1 MKKPILAHFLPI
13 VATLFSG
20 AVLAQAYPSKPIRII
35 IPFGAGSS
43 TDAVMRVLAPA
54 VSATLG
60 QQVVI
65 DPKPGADGAISASEV
80 ARSAPDG
87 YTLGVG
93 SGGPLA
99 AVPALRKNPPYDV
112 VKDFTPITDIGR
124 YTVFLFINASV
135 PATNFQEFVAH
146 VKANP
151 GKVAYGT
158 GNPSGIVA
166 WAQLNSL
173 LGLDMLHVPYK
184 SAPLVMPDLL
194 ANRVQ
199 ALMDPPAVA
208 ISHVRDGKLRAL
220 ATTLNRRSPL
230 LPDVPTVHEAGVPQY
245 TISNWMGLI
254 GPAKLP
260 REIVDRVNREFGAAL
275 RRPEVIEA
283 LQKQAF
289 MANPSTPEQ
298 FAAFIQE
305 QVQSYGNLLRAAG
318 VKPD

>member
-1 MKKPILAHFLPI
+1 MKKPVLALL
-13 VATLFSG
+13 ATLFSG

-43 TDAVMRVLAPA
+43 TDAVMRVLAPV

-184 SAPLVMPDLL
+184 TAPLVMPDLL

-260 REIVDRVNREFGAAL
+260 RDIVDRVNREFGAAL

-289 MANPSTPEQ
+289 MPNPSTPEQ

-305 QVQSYGNLLRAAG
+305 QVQSYGSLLRAAG

>member
-1 MKKPILAHFLPI
+1 MLARIAILL
-13 VATLFSG
+13 ATLCF
-20 AVLAQAYPSKPIRII
+20 AAAAAAQYPNRPIRIV

-54 VSATLG
+54 LSTALG

-65 DPKPGADGAISASEV
+65 EPRPGADGAVSAIEV

-87 YTLGVG
+87 YTLGIG

-112 VKDFTPITDIGR
+112 NTDFTPITDIGR
-124 YTVFLFINASV
+124 YTVFLFINSSV
-135 PATNFQEFVAH
+135 PATNLQEFAAH

-151 GKVAYGT
+151 GKLAYGT

-166 WAQLNSL
+166 FAQMNAL

-208 ISHVRDGKLRAL
+208 LAYVKEGKLRAL
-220 ATTLNRRSPL
+220 VTTLNRRSPL
-230 LPDVPTVHEAGVPQY
+230 LPDVPTIHEAGVPKF
-245 TISNWMGLI
+245 TISNWMGLVA
-254 GPAKLP
+254 PAKLP
-260 REIVDRVNREFGAAL
+260 REIVERLNREMGAILKKPEVVAAL
-275 RRPEVIEA
+275 E
-283 LQKQAF
+283 KQAF
-289 MANPSTPEQ
+289 LPNPSTPEQ
-298 FAAFIQE
+298 FAAFIRE
-305 QVQSYGNLLRAAG
+305 QVQSYGSLLRAAG
-318 VKPD
+318 VQPD

>member
-1 MKKPILAHFLPI
+1 MKRIALL
-13 VATLFSG
+13 VALLLHAGF
-20 AVLAQAYPSKPIRII
+20 AAAQAYPTKPIRII

-43 TDAVMRVLAPA
+43 TDAVMRVLAPV
-54 VSATLG
+54 VSSTLG

-65 DPKPGADGAISASEV
+65 DPKPGGDGAISASEV

-112 VKDFTPITDIGR
+112 VRDFTPITDIGR
-124 YTVFLFINASV
+124 YTVFLYINSTV
-135 PATNFQEFVAH
+135 PAKTFQEFVAY

-151 GKVAYGT
+151 GKLAYGT

-220 ATTLNRRSPL
+220 VTTLNRRSPL
-230 LPDVPTVHEAGVPQY
+230 LPEVPTIHEAGVPQY

-260 REIVDRVNREFGAAL
+260 REIVERVNREFGAAL
-275 RRPEVIEA
+275 RRPEVMEA

-289 MANPSTPEQ
+289 MPNPSTPEQ
-298 FAAFIQE
+298 FAGFIQE
-305 QVQSYGNLLRAAG
+305 QVQSYGSLLRAAG
-318 VKPD
+318 VQPD

>member
-1 MKKPILAHFLPI
+1 MKKPVLALLAF
-13 VATLFSG
+13 LFSG

-35 IPFGAGSS
+35 IPFGAGSA

-124 YTVFLFINASV
+124 YTVFLFINASL

-151 GKVAYGT
+151 GKIAYGT

-184 SAPLVMPDLL
+184 TAPLVMPDLL

-230 LPDVPTVHEAGVPQY
+230 LPDVPTIHEAGVPQY
-245 TISNWMGLI
+245 TISNWMGLV

-275 RRPEVIEA
+275 RRPEVIEG

-289 MANPSTPEQ
+289 MPNPSTPEQ
-298 FAAFIQE
+298 FAAFIHE
-305 QVQSYGNLLRAAG
+305 QVQSYGSLLRAAG

>member
-1 MKKPILAHFLPI
+1 MKKPILALL
-13 VATLFSG
+13 ASLFSG
-20 AVLAQAYPSKPIRII
+20 AVLAQAYPTKPIRIV

-43 TDAVMRVLAPA
+43 TDAVMRVLAPV

-80 ARSAPDG
+80 ARSTPDG

-124 YTVFLFINASV
+124 YTVFLFINASL

-184 SAPLVMPDLL
+184 TAPQVMPDLL

-245 TISNWMGLI
+245 TISNWMGLV

-289 MANPSTPEQ
+289 MPNPSTPEQ

-305 QVQSYGNLLRAAG
+305 QVQSYGSLLRAAG

>member
-1 MKKPILAHFLPI
+1 MKNLRKPIFAL

-35 IPFGAGSS
+35 IPFGAGSA

-124 YTVFLFINASV
+124 YTVFLFINASL

-151 GKVAYGT
+151 GKIAYGT

-184 SAPLVMPDLL
+184 TAPLVMPDLL

-230 LPDVPTVHEAGVPQY
+230 LPDVPTIHEAGVPQY

-275 RRPEVIEA
+275 RRPEVIEG

-289 MANPSTPEQ
+289 MPNPSTPEQ

-305 QVQSYGNLLRAAG
+305 QVQSYGSLLRAAG

>member
-1 MKKPILAHFLPI
+1 MKRSL
-13 VATLFSG
+13 
-20 AVLAQAYPSKPIRII
+20 VLALLLAAGPALAQSYPVKPIRVV

-43 TDAVMRVLAPA
+43 TDAVMRVLAPE
-54 VSATLG
+54 VSASIG
-60 QQVVI
+60 QQIVI
-65 DPKPGADGAISASEV
+65 DPKPGADGAISGMEIAK
-80 ARSAPDG
+80 AAPDG
-87 YTLGVG
+87 YTVGVG

-99 AVPALRKNPPYDV
+99 AVPALRKNPPYNV
-112 VKDFTPITDIGR
+112 NTDFTPITDIGR
-124 YTVFLFINASV
+124 YTVFLYINSSL
-135 PATNFQEFVAH
+135 PAKDFMEFVAY

-166 WAQLNSL
+166 FAQMNSL

-184 SAPLVMPDLL
+184 TAPQVMPDLL

-208 ISHVRDGKLRAL
+208 LSHVRDGKLRAL
-220 ATTLNRRSPL
+220 VTTLNQRSPL
-230 LPDVPTVHEAGVPQY
+230 LPEVPTIHEAGVPQY

-260 REIVDRVNREFGAAL
+260 REIVERLNREFGAAL
-275 RRPEVIEA
+275 RKPEVIAA

-289 MANPSTPEQ
+289 MPNPGTPEQ
-298 FAAFIQE
+298 FAAFIKE
-305 QVQSYGNLLRAAG
+305 QVQSYGSLLRAAG
-318 VKPD
+318 VQPD

>member
-1 MKKPILAHFLPI
+1 MPFLALL
-13 VATLFSG
+13 ATLFSG
-20 AVLAQAYPSKPIRII
+20 AVLAQAYPSKPLRII
-35 IPFGAGSS
+35 IPFGAGSA

-65 DPKPGADGAISASEV
+65 DPKPGADGAISATEV

-124 YTVFLFINASV
+124 YTVFLFINASL

-230 LPDVPTVHEAGVPQY
+230 LPEVPTIHEAGVPQY
-245 TISNWMGLI
+245 TISNWMGLV

-260 REIVDRVNREFGAAL
+260 RDIVDRVNREFGAAL

-289 MANPSTPEQ
+289 MPNPSTPEQ

-305 QVQSYGNLLRAAG
+305 QVQSYGSLLRAAG

>member
-1 MKKPILAHFLPI
+1 MKRLAL
-13 VATLFSG
+13 
-20 AVLAQAYPSKPIRII
+20 LAALLLQAALAAAQYPVKPIRVV

-54 VSATLG
+54 VSATIG
-60 QQVVI
+60 QQLVI
-65 DPKPGADGAISASEV
+65 DPKPGADGAISATEI
-80 ARSAPDG
+80 ARAAPDG

-112 VKDFTPITDIGR
+112 NTDFTPITDIGR
-124 YTVFLFINASV
+124 YTVFLYINTSV
-135 PATNFQEFVAH
+135 PAKNFQEFVAH

-151 GKVAYGT
+151 GKIAYGT

-166 WAQLNSL
+166 WAQMNSL

-184 SAPLVMPDLL
+184 TAPQVMPDLL

-208 ISHVRDGKLRAL
+208 LSHVRDGKLRAL
-220 ATTLNRRSPL
+220 VTTLNRRSPL
-230 LPDVPTVHEAGVPQY
+230 LPEVPTIHEAGLPQF
-245 TISNWMGLI
+245 TISNWMGLM
-254 GPAKLP
+254 GPARLP

-275 RRPEVIEA
+275 RKPEVIAA
-283 LQKQAF
+283 LEKQAF
-289 MANPSTPEQ
+289 MPNPSTPEQ
-298 FAAFIQE
+298 FGAFIKE
-305 QVQSYGNLLRAAG
+305 QVQSYGSLLRAAG
-318 VKPD
+318 VQPD

>member
-1 MKKPILAHFLPI
+1 MKRTALLAALLLHAGF
-13 VATLFSG
+13 A
-20 AVLAQAYPSKPIRII
+20 AAQAYPAKPIRII

-65 DPKPGADGAISASEV
+65 DPKPGGDGAISASEV

-112 VKDFTPITDIGR
+112 VRDFTPITDIGR
-124 YTVFLFINASV
+124 YTVFLYINASV
-135 PATNFQEFVAH
+135 PARNFQEFVAH

-151 GKVAYGT
+151 GKLAYGT

-184 SAPLVMPDLL
+184 TAPLVMPDLL

-220 ATTLNRRSPL
+220 VTTLNRRSPL
-230 LPDVPTVHEAGVPQY
+230 LPEVPTIHEAGVPQY

-260 REIVDRVNREFGAAL
+260 REIVERVNREFGAAL
-275 RRPEVIEA
+275 RRPEVMEA

-289 MANPSTPEQ
+289 MPNPSTPEQ

-305 QVQSYGNLLRAAG
+305 QVQSYGSLLRAAG
-318 VKPD
+318 VQPD

>member
-1 MKKPILAHFLPI
+1 MTARIAMLFAILLCAGS
-13 VATLFSG
+13 A
-20 AVLAQAYPSKPIRII
+20 AAQYPARPIRIV

-43 TDAVMRVLAPA
+43 TDAVMRVLAPPL
-54 VSATLG
+54 SAALG

-65 DPKPGADGAISASEV
+65 EPRPGADGAVSAIEV
-80 ARSAPDG
+80 TRSAPDG
-87 YTLGVG
+87 YTLGIG

-112 VKDFTPITDIGR
+112 NTDFTPITDIGR
-124 YTVFLFINASV
+124 YTVFLFVNSSV
-135 PATNFQEFVAH
+135 PATNLQEFAAH

-151 GKVAYGT
+151 GKLAYGT

-166 WAQLNSL
+166 FAQLNAL

-208 ISHVRDGKLRAL
+208 LAYVKEGKLRAL
-220 ATTLNRRSPL
+220 VTTLNRRSPL
-230 LPDVPTVHEAGVPQY
+230 LPDVPTIHEAGVPQF
-245 TISNWMGLI
+245 TISNWMGLV
-254 GPAKLP
+254 GPARMP
-260 REIVDRVNREFGAAL
+260 REIVERLNRELGAILRKPEVVAAL
-275 RRPEVIEA
+275 E
-283 LQKQAF
+283 KQAF
-289 MANPSTPEQ
+289 LPNPSTPEQ
-298 FAAFIQE
+298 FAAFIRE

-318 VKPD
+318 VQPD